1 MEHVY
6 HAVPFNF
13 RLGLGISLCCG
24 LAGLVASSAG
34 YPMPWQN
41 WAMLSVLAGSLT
53 LLVQALPRWARN
65 FRYYLTLS
73 GLRRRIKRLERTIT
87 RLNKTAWRE
96 MALRSQREQF
106 IAPRKQLLV
115 SIFEYYKAAGACT
128 AQQQQKRQLRAI

>member
-1 MEHVY
+1 
-6 HAVPFNF
+6 
-13 RLGLGISLCCG
+13 
-24 LAGLVASSAG
+24 
-34 YPMPWQN
+34 MPWQN